1 MVNILKLKGK
11 IVEAGLN
18 ISTLSK
24 ELSIDRSTFYRKL
37 NEDGTEFTIKEVSVM
52 INKLNLTFNDVE
64 NIFFNQY
71 VA

>member
-18 ISTLSK
+18 ISLLSK
-24 ELSIDRSTFYRKL
+24 ELKIDRSTFYRKL
-37 NEDGTEFTIKEVSVM
+37 NEDGTEFTVKEVNIM
-52 INKLNLTFNDVE
+52 IDKLNLSFNDVKS
-64 NIFFNQY
+64 IFFSQL

>member
-18 ISTLSK
+18 ISILSK

-37 NEDGTEFTIKEVSVM
+37 NEDNTEFTIKEVNIM
-52 INKLNLTFNDVE
+52 IDKLNLSFNDVKS
-64 NIFFNQY
+64 IFFSQS

>member
-18 ISTLSK
+18 ISILSK
-24 ELSIDRSTFYRKL
+24 ELNIDRSTFYRKL
-37 NEDGTEFTIKEVSVM
+37 SEDGTVFTIKEVNIM
-52 INKLNLTFNDVE
+52 IDKLNLSFEDVKS
-64 NIFFNQY
+64 IFFNQL

>member
-18 ISTLSK
+18 ISILSK

-37 NEDGTEFTIKEVSVM
+37 NEDGTEFTIKEVNIM
-52 INKLNLTFNDVE
+52 IDKLNLSFNDVKS
-64 NIFFNQY
+64 IFFSQL